1 MPSIFVSIF
10 NEFYHLIIL
19 VFPYFLLGAVFGALL
34 KTYLKPSFGLKYLGG
49 GFLSVV
55 YASLLGAILPGCS
68 CATMPMADG
77 LKGKGVKLGT
87 ITSFVM
93 VSPLL
98 SPQTVF
104 LTYGVLGLK
113 FTVARVIFALSSGI
127 IIGTLFNYL
136 EAKKVKGFVLSETEE
151 NTAGKI
157 SEETACDCQDDYEN
171 EQRKGF
177 WLNLME
183 IMMEIGKY
191 FILGMLIGSLF
202 TVFIPEEAISRYL
215 GGSSIASYLLAA
227 LIGIPLYVCEGEEI
241 PITASLMKLGLWAGP
256 AMTFLLGSVGTCVAT
271 IVMSKKLIGKRPTIA
286 YTIYWFVFALVT
298 GLLFNLFY

>member
-241 PITASLMKLGLWAGP
+241 PITASLMKLGL
-256 AMTFLLGSVGTCVAT
+256 
-271 IVMSKKLIGKRPTIA
+271 
-286 YTIYWFVFALVT
+286 
-298 GLLFNLFY
+298 